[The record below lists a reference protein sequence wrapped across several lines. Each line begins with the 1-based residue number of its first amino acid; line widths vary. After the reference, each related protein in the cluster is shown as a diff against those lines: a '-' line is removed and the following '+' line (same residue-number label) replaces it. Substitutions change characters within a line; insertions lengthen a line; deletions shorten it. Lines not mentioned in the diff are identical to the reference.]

1 MIPAHP
7 VISPVYRRILL
18 SIFFIASLVIFLLI
32 FPLISDLLV
41 MLIVSI
47 IITYVMKPGVA
58 HFEHLGVP
66 RVWAIAGVFVLTA
79 VVIVVSLRFFIPVLI
94 DQGFLLVAILKDID
108 FNAYYTSVV
117 SWVDIRLPGFS
128 DWVGMGQ
135 DQMQDWVGKFTSTV
149 SAFLQQSTKL
159 LAGAM
164 NVLMLSAVVP
174 MLIFFFLKDGSLFV
188 KNLIE
193 KVPNRFF
200 EMSLSLVYRVDQQL
214 GNYIRSIL
222 VESLVIGLMTWVS
235 LEILGIKFAIVLG
248 LINGLLNTIPFFGP
262 LIAYFPIGL
271 IVLITYDPPL
281 VGLVWMIIILSA
293 IQIFDNILAKPFLIG
308 RSVDVHPATVL
319 LVVLVGG
326 RLAGA
331 LGMFIA
337 IPAYKIIQVI
347 VVDSYNHLKEY
358 KII

>member
-1 MIPAHP
+1 
-7 VISPVYRRILL
+7 
-18 SIFFIASLVIFLLI
+18 IAS
-32 FPLISDLLV
+32 
-41 MLIVSI
+41 
-47 IITYVMKPGVA
+47 
-58 HFEHLGVP
+58 
-66 RVWAIAGVFVLTA
+66 VFALTL

-94 DQGFLLVAILKDID
+94 DQGFLLVASLKEID
-108 FNAYYTSVV
+108 FNSVYMNV
-117 SWVDIRLPGFS
+117 IAWVDKRLPGFS
-128 DWVGMGQ
+128 DWIGMAP
-135 DQMQDWVGKFTSTV
+135 DQMENWVGKFTSAVT
-149 SAFLQQSTKL
+149 AFLQQTTKV

-164 NVLMLSAVVP
+164 NILMLSAVVP

-188 KNLIE
+188 KTLIE

-200 EMSLSLVYRVDQQL
+200 EMSLSLAYRINLQL

-222 VESLVIGLMTWVS
+222 IESIVIGIMTWIS
-235 LEILGIKFAIVLG
+235 LEILGVKFAIVLG
-248 LINGLLNTIPFFGP
+248 LINGLMNTIPFFGP
-262 LIAYFPIGL
+262 MIAYFPIGL

-281 VGLVWMIIILSA
+281 VGLIWMVIILSG
-293 IQIFDNILAKPFLIG
+293 IQIFDNIIAKPLLIG

-319 LVVLVGG
+319 LVVLLGG